1 MTDRP
6 VLDHPFIAD
15 LFDSIGADGA
25 RSVIDLFIGESAA
38 YLARIAEAV
47 ARPDDADRR
56 EQARRA
62 AHSFRSG
69 AGQVGAAAAAAAA
82 LAVER
87 AAAGDSPELGQRI
100 AELQACTADTIVA
113 LRALPREP

>member
-1 MTDRP
+1 MTGTPLLDRTYI
-6 VLDHPFIAD
+6 DD

-25 RSVIDLFIGESAA
+25 RSVIALFIRESAS

-47 ARPDDADRR
+47 ARPNDAACR
-56 EQARRA
+56 EAARRA

-87 AAAGDSPELGQRI
+87 GAADNAPDLPQRI
-100 AELQACTADTIVA
+100 AELEACTAATIAA
-113 LRALPREP
+113 LQKSPE